1 MSSRA
6 ALLGKARALIA
17 HPAATA
23 TRADGRAMLTSATWR
38 ELVVDRGWVR
48 PTEFAAAPANAQEA
62 VVLLLSSAL
71 TYPLSLAA
79 ACHALAPPTDG
90 GTIDVDRHVGH
101 GMRRLCVVGSRA
113 EAALPAHFWAELGHF
128 GPECAK
134 PLTLTM
140 TGLADAPA
148 PGPTPAAPHQQ
159 AVVIEQAPRRQPFHK
174 TPLGAALL
182 QADPPAESA
191 QFAEE
196 FAELPDAFVLF
207 NPGRATYLSNLL
219 NHRRSS
225 WPSRLQPI
233 P

>member
-17 HPAATA
+17 HPAAA
-23 TRADGRAMLTSATWR
+23 AARADGRAVLKSATWR
-38 ELVVDRGWVR
+38 QLLVDRGWVR
-48 PTEFAAAPANAQEA
+48 PTEFAAAPSDAQEA
-62 VVLLLSSAL
+62 AVLLLSSAL

-79 ACHALAPPTDG
+79 ACHALTPSTNG
-90 GTIDVDRHVGH
+90 GTIDADADGRGGH

-128 GPECAK
+128 GPECAE

-159 AVVIEQAPRRQPFHK
+159 TVVIEQAPRGQPFHK
-174 TPLGAALL
+174 TTLGAALL
-182 QADPPAESA
+182 QADPRAESA

-207 NPGRATYLSNLL
+207 NPGRAT
-219 NHRRSS
+219 
-225 WPSRLQPI
+225 
-233 P
+233 